1 MADLQEQARGTATD
15 AIDQGKAMLTRQKEA
30 AAERVEQVA
39 QAVRSGARELTG
51 RDGETGRYVEMA
63 AERLESFGRQLRE
76 KDLNGLIADV
86 QDLARRSPAAFFGGS
101 VLAGF
106 MLARFVKS
114 SSTHADESSRG
125 TASAERADA
134 GDQGWSHPK
143 WSAGPEDVSTPSS
156 FTGSNATGG
165 SHG

>member
-1 MADLQEQARGTATD
+1 MADIREEARGAAAD
-15 AIDQGKAMLTRQKEA
+15 AVDQGRDMLARQKEA

-39 QAVRSGARELTG
+39 NAVRSGGRELPG
-51 RDGETGRYVEMA
+51 GDGETGRYVEIA
-63 AERLESFGRQLRE
+63 AERLESLGRQLRE

-86 QDLARRSPAAFFGGS
+86 QDMARRSPAVFFGGS

-106 MLARFVKS
+106 MLARFMKS
-114 SSTHADESSRG
+114 SSAHPAESARHAEAADS
-125 TASAERADA
+125 ADA

-165 SHG
+165 NNG